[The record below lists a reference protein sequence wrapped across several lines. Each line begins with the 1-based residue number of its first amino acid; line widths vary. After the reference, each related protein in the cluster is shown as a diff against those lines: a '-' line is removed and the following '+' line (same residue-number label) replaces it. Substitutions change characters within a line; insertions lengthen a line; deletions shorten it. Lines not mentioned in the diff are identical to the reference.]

1 MSKTPTVEEFAMK
14 HHIGGTSVFKV
25 TPKEFKEALVEFA
38 RLHLEAQTKAIVENA
53 KVSLA
58 KDWVRKEETIHPN
71 SLVSSI
77 TIKVDEQ
84 SILNAYPLDNIK

>member
-1 MSKTPTVEEFAMK
+1 MKTPTAKEFLSEKIKLKSKTFIDEDMIEFAK
-14 HHIGGTSVFKV
+14 LKCQ
-25 TPKEFKEALVEFA
+25 EQ
-38 RLHLEAQTKAIVENA
+38 LESILKNA
-53 KVSLA
+53 KVNLA
-58 KDWVRKEETIHPN
+58 KDWIRKEETIHPN

>member
-1 MSKTPTVEEFAMK
+1 MSKIPTAEEFLLSKISHPDIKLYAPEL
-14 HHIGGTSVFKV
+14 I
-25 TPKEFKEALVEFA
+25 AFA
-38 RLHLEAQTKAIVENA
+38 KIHLEAQAKAIAENA

-58 KDWVRKEETIHPN
+58 KDWIRKEETIHPN